1 MGEGNATKYSYS
13 GGDCPIYIGGSRVYY
28 SGFTGTIDDVQVWH
42 KALSDNEVID
52 AMKGYDGR
60 EIPSDLKGYWT
71 FESDNYNEAD
81 KTFTN
86 KGTLSTNAK
95 AAYIEV
101 KGAGGENTSLNE
113 EYLMPA
119 NIAVE
124 GNPAMSGTLPITTT
138 ATFAIPDAE
147 VVNNGDNA
155 TASFDKD
162 GKYSVTLTLANGWGS
177 DTQTKEEYIV
187 VVLPN
192 AIDENVVNNLT
203 VYPNPFIDN
212 VNLQFGATGNY
223 VIDVYD
229 AQGRL
234 VTTRKHEAMAGEIC
248 TLTVNGGKG
257 VYYVAVSKDNK
268 RIKTLKVVA
277 E

>member
-1 MGEGNATKYSYS
+1 
-13 GGDCPIYIGGSRVYY
+13 
-28 SGFTGTIDDVQVWH
+28 
-42 KALSDNEVID
+42 
-52 AMKGYDGR
+52 
-60 EIPSDLKGYWT
+60 
-71 FESDNYNEAD
+71 
-81 KTFTN
+81 
-86 KGTLSTNAK
+86 
-95 AAYIEV
+95 
-101 KGAGGENTSLNE
+101 
-113 EYLMPA
+113 MPA
-119 NIAVE
+119 NINVE

-162 GKYSVTLTLANGWGS
+162 GKYSVTLTLTNGWGS

-248 TLTVNGGKG
+248 TLTINGGKG

-268 RIKTLKVVA
+268 RIRTLKVVA